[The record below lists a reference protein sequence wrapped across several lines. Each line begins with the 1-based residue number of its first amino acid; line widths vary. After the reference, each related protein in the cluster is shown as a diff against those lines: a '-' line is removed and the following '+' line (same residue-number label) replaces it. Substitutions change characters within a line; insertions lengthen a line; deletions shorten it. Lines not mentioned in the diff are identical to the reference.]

1 MSVLG
6 NSLSESI
13 QLPHANL
20 ERSPSSAARGSSR
33 KVSEKHKVI
42 AASTG
47 AVITSL
53 TSAAFSPFPIL
64 SRFAS
69 FFRSS
74 RRYPVTPFDVIK
86 TRLQTQLPPESTSP
100 HPPPVASTSTL
111 STPPASPHSTPI
123 PSTSSTTATP
133 SIKPTCCQ
141 KTYFNSTPSTLL
153 HCKFDPRLS
162 RSSLPAAGNH
172 LFSPTIDKVTK
183 LGKSSTFTSG
193 SIALGRGGHVLSL
206 AGFPPT
212 TSSSTGGGRACLYPP
227 QITASVTTVLLA
239 DSKSSQHLTGFWDA
253 VRKIIRH
260 EGIGAMW
267 RGTGPALAMSVPG
280 QVVYMLGYDWGRRTA
295 YREAPGWA
303 YYTFT
308 PTSMSKSDRLIGSPI
323 PNFEST
329 LVPPIEERRLRP
341 SYLTAIPLLAGSLSR
356 TFVAVLVSPLELL
369 RTQLQSSISPSTTAL
384 SLYRA
389 FRETG
394 GGWRSAWRGL
404 PPTLW
409 RDVPFSGIY
418 WAGYEGIKRGL
429 TGGRGMGESGD
440 GEGVGR
446 EVVVA
451 FVSGAGS
458 GMVSSTVQLSL
469 PCGCP

>member
-1 MSVLG
+1 M
-6 NSLSESI
+6 
-13 QLPHANL
+13 
-20 ERSPSSAARGSSR
+20 
-33 KVSEKHKVI
+33 
-42 AASTG
+42 
-47 AVITSL
+47 
-53 TSAAFSPFPIL
+53 
-64 SRFAS
+64 
-69 FFRSS
+69 
-74 RRYPVTPFDVIK
+74 TPFDVIK
-86 TRLQTQLPPESTSP
+86 TRLQTQLPPESNSP
-100 HPPPVASTSTL
+100 FPAPIASTSAL
-111 STPPASPHSTPI
+111 STPPSSPHVAS
-123 PSTSSTTATP
+123 STSP
-133 SIKPTCCQ
+133 SSISPIKPTCCQ

-172 LFSPTIDKVTK
+172 LFAPTIDKIAK
-183 LGKSSTFTSG
+183 LGKFSTFTSG
-193 SIALGRGGHVLSL
+193 SLAIGRLSL
-206 AGFPPT
+206 AGFAPN

-227 QITASVTTVLLA
+227 QIPVSAATVII
-239 DSKSSQHLTGFWDA
+239 SETKSQHLTGFWDA

-303 YYTFT
+303 YYTYT
-308 PTSMSKSDRLIGSPI
+308 PRSSTRARIVEPI
-323 PNFEST
+323 PTPFDPT
-329 LVPPIEERRLRP
+329 QLPPPPSHEDRRLRP
-341 SYLTAIPLLAGSLSR
+341 SYLTVIPLLAGSLSR
-356 TFVAVLVSPLELL
+356 TFVAILVSPLELL
-369 RTQLQSSISPSTTAL
+369 RTQLQSSLSPSTTAL

-429 TGGRGMGESGD
+429 TGGRGMGEGGE

-446 EVVVA
+446 EVLVA

-458 GMVSSTVQLSL
+458 GMVSPFLPHACAGTISL
-469 PCGCP
+469 